1 MCARARTSTDVGISR
16 PVIRNDNYIYY
27 NNTTTTSTP
36 RTASPLVARHSRGTG
51 GVVWKVD
58 GEARCLPVH
67 PSTGEYPWE
76 CLAGYQEASEEGST
90 TGAAVRLHVVLACTT
105 TAAAF
110 RPAGPSSLGPATAE
124 QTAISH

>member
-16 PVIRNDNYIYY
+16 PVIGNDNYIYY

-76 CLAGYQEASEEGST
+76 CLAPVTRRRQKKALQQERRF
-90 TGAAVRLHVVLACTT
+90 VYMLY
-105 TAAAF
+105 
-110 RPAGPSSLGPATAE
+110 
-124 QTAISH
+124 